1 MAREDSVYTRQALRE
16 LGVGPS
22 TLSEAQMRRFD
33 EQGFVVVEDALSPED
48 CETMRNAFERIF
60 AAENGAGGHEVH
72 VEPGARRISN
82 VFNKT
87 DAFDK
92 CLWIPEVLAVSARAL
107 GEIKVHGANVRDPMK
122 GYGQQD
128 LHADVPKRFADDWWV
143 VNAMILFD
151 DMTLDNG
158 PTRIVPG
165 SQHWAPINVPYVNI
179 GDWEP
184 APLTPEENARVPKDL
199 SAAYPGEV
207 LVEAPAGSAIICN
220 SSMWHAG
227 TLKKSDSAR
236 RMMHLSYTRRDLPQ
250 QLLQLDYLTPELYN
264 RMSPV
269 KRYLLEIEPP
279 KAGDGIL
286 RQPKKDHKSWWN

>member
-1 MAREDSVYTRQALRE
+1 MYTKQALRE
-16 LGVGPS
+16 LGVSPN
-22 TLSEAQMRRFD
+22 TLTEAQTRQFD
-33 EQGFVVVEDALSPED
+33 ELGYFIVENVLSPED
-48 CETMRNAFERIF
+48 CEKMRNAFERIH
-60 AAENGAGGHEVH
+60 AAESEKGGHEVH

-82 VFNKT
+82 IFNKT

-92 CLWIPEVLAVSARAL
+92 CLWVPEVLAAAAHAL
-107 GEIKVHGANVRDPMK
+107 GEIKVHGANMRDPRT
-122 GYGQQD
+122 GHGDQD
-128 LHADVPKRFADDWWV
+128 LHTDTPKKFADDWWV
-143 VNAMILFD
+143 VNAMIMFD

-165 SQHWAPINVPYVNI
+165 SHHWAPLNVPYVNI

-184 APLTPEENARVPKDL
+184 GPVAPVEEARVPKDL
-199 SAAYPGEV
+199 SAPYPGEV

-227 TLKKSDSAR
+227 TVKKTDRPR
-236 RMMHLSYTRRDLPQ
+236 RMLHLTYTRRDLPQ

-279 KAGDGIL
+279 KPGDGVL
-286 RQPKKDHKSWWN
+286 RQPKKDHKGWWN